1 MCSEENQTKMWVI
14 TLQYQR
20 FVLPQ
25 YYHLAPAAS
34 HLHFLHPLK
43 GFLAGQGQL
52 IIGAAYSFDE
62 SYFRSRSFGIHFRR
76 SVTQSLLVLPNN
88 QQTPEKNRV
97 SEVEKKSPQ
106 GSHRNH
112 TFEYLPPKIIS
123 TMRLRTGAKIIILI
137 SGLVHLTIASP
148 LKKSSRTES
157 TASTFGLRSKHRSGH
172 EQNPA
177 SPMFYTF
184 LNSEEDRKKRPTP
197 REDAPKVVED
207 FLKILGMHSRY
218 KLEEGSTCHQ
228 DPKDFII
235 FGIVGNESD
244 AWGQV
249 IRTEAGITGF
259 LGDGPAIEDFK
270 YAVEKGK
277 TVEPG
282 EGIDVVGVMNDAR
295 DLDLPRTKWQTRI
308 KNWWQMLRNRYWWKN
323 KWQKW
328 KNGKQRQEPE
338 TDSEADSDSD

>member
-1 MCSEENQTKMWVI
+1 MCSEENQTKN
-14 TLQYQR
+14 YQR

-43 GFLAGQGQL
+43 EFLAGQGQL

-62 SYFRSRSFGIHFRR
+62 SYFRSRSFGVHFER
-76 SVTQSLLVLPNN
+76 SVTRHL
-88 QQTPEKNRV
+88 V
-97 SEVEKKSPQ
+97 SELERKSPQ
-106 GSHRNH
+106 GSHRNQ
-112 TFEYLPPKIIS
+112 TFEYLPPS

-148 LKKSSRTES
+148 IIVNNASPLKKSSRTGS
-157 TASTFGLRSKHRSGH
+157 TSGLRSKHRPKH

-207 FLKILGMHSRY
+207 FLKILGMDSRY

-228 DPKDFII
+228 DPKDFID

-244 AWGQV
+244 AWGEV
-249 IRTEAGITGF
+249 IRTKEGITGF

-270 YAVEKGK
+270 YVVEKGK
-277 TVEPG
+277 EVGPAD
-282 EGIDVVGVMNDAR
+282 GIDVVRVMNDAR
-295 DLDLPRTKWQTRI
+295 DLDLPRTKWQSKI
-308 KNWWQMLRNRYWWKN
+308 KYWWQMLRSKYWWKN
-323 KWQKW
+323 KWQRW
-328 KNGKQRQEPE
+328 KNGKQRQVFE
-338 TDSEADSDSD
+338 TDSEADSDID

>member
-1 MCSEENQTKMWVI
+1 MFVRLVKELVVTRLTKQSTDTSKKPRLSPNSRGNHLKPATEI
-14 TLQYQR
+14 KHSSI
-20 FVLPQ
+20 FLPVG
-25 YYHLAPAAS
+25 LE
-34 HLHFLHPLK
+34 
-43 GFLAGQGQL
+43 
-52 IIGAAYSFDE
+52 I
-62 SYFRSRSFGIHFRR
+62 R
-76 SVTQSLLVLPNN
+76 
-88 QQTPEKNRV
+88 
-97 SEVEKKSPQ
+97 
-106 GSHRNH
+106 
-112 TFEYLPPKIIS
+112 IIS
-123 TMRLRTGAKIIILI
+123 TMRLRTGAKIVILI

-148 LKKSSRTES
+148 IKKTLTES
-157 TASTFGLRSKHRSGH
+157 TGSTFGLRSKHRSNHG
-172 EQNPA
+172 QNPA

-207 FLKILGMHSRY
+207 FLKILGMNSRY

-249 IRTEAGITGF
+249 IRTKEGITGF

-295 DLDLPRTKWQTRI
+295 DLDLPRTKWQSRI

-323 KWQKW
+323 KWQRW

-338 TDSEADSDSD
+338 TDSEADSDID

>member
-1 MCSEENQTKMWVI
+1 MCSEENQTKNSPNSRGNHLKAAI
-14 TLQYQR
+14 EIIHSSI
-20 FVLPQ
+20 FLPAG
-25 YYHLAPAAS
+25 LA
-34 HLHFLHPLK
+34 
-43 GFLAGQGQL
+43 
-52 IIGAAYSFDE
+52 II
-62 SYFRSRSFGIHFRR
+62 I
-76 SVTQSLLVLPNN
+76 
-88 QQTPEKNRV
+88 
-97 SEVEKKSPQ
+97 
-106 GSHRNH
+106 
-112 TFEYLPPKIIS
+112 IIS

-207 FLKILGMHSRY
+207 FLKILGMDSRY

-228 DPKDFII
+228 DPKDFID

-244 AWGQV
+244 AWGEV
-249 IRTEAGITGF
+249 IRTKEGITGF

-270 YAVEKGK
+270 YVVEKGK
-277 TVEPG
+277 EVGPAD
-282 EGIDVVGVMNDAR
+282 GIDVVRVMNDAR
-295 DLDLPRTKWQTRI
+295 DLDLPRTKWQSKI
-308 KNWWQMLRNRYWWKN
+308 KYWWQMLRNKYWWKN
-323 KWQKW
+323 KWQRW